1 MVKPQSVFDWRGGWN
16 PPENANFQSGS
27 THPNLASS
35 NRAQVF
41 GEEGV
46 DDKERKEEEDTDTN
60 IRRRRG
66 KLMNNKVDP
75 DIPLFP
81 WKKRYCLE
89 SASVFQPLFG
99 RMTSLNYCS
108 CIHFVSSTRAQAG

>member
-16 PPENANFQSGS
+16 PPENANSQSGS

-75 DIPLFP
+75 DNTSFSMEKEVLSGICY
-81 WKKRYCLE
+81 KRKLPA
-89 SASVFQPLFG
+89 SIASVS
-99 RMTSLNYCS
+99 R
-108 CIHFVSSTRAQAG
+108 

>member
-1 MVKPQSVFDWRGGWN
+1 M
-16 PPENANFQSGS
+16 
-27 THPNLASS
+27 
-35 NRAQVF
+35 
-41 GEEGV
+41 

-89 SASVFQPLFG
+89 SASVFQPLFVKDDLSQLLLLHSLRELHKG
-99 RMTSLNYCS
+99 PSWMTRRERRTTTLVPTLGGGE
-108 CIHFVSSTRAQAG
+108 IGW